1 MSFRAQNARPGQ
13 IEPRGEVR
21 VEARN
26 EAVNDA
32 AFLRG
37 DVLYSD
43 PANGKW
49 TRGAAA
55 AKEPFAICY
64 KDKATT
70 ATRVEYVDKV
80 DMEIAVTADG
90 VIQPQGFV
98 KCGPTGR
105 VVAHV
110 SGTDA
115 DNLKVGRYLKRA
127 AYVPE
132 GDGVTAAP
140 ASAQGD
146 VIIIRFGKQ

>member
-1 MSFRAQNARPGQ
+1 MSFRAQSAKPGQ

-21 VEARN
+21 VEAKA
-26 EAVNDA
+26 EADNAV
-32 AFLRG
+32 AFVRG
-37 DVLYSD
+37 DVLFND
-43 PANGKW
+43 PATSKW
-49 TRGAAA
+49 KRGAAA

-70 ATRVEYVDKV
+70 DTRVEYVDKV
-80 DMEIAVTADG
+80 DMEISVTADG
-90 VIQPQGFV
+90 AITPQSFV
-98 KCGPTGR
+98 KCGATGR

-115 DNLKVGRYLKRA
+115 DNLKVGRYIKRA

-140 ASAQGD
+140 SAAQND
-146 VIIIRFGKQ
+146 IIIIRFGKQ